1 MFYMGLCW
9 CPCVIVKQRSGRTS
23 RNISFKAKKESS
35 ILHAERQSGANE
47 SQQECNAVWLILGS
61 LSAWFYWEKWDD
73 DRWISALTAGV
84 EGRVIVAE
92 RWRVFSV
99 LAEANQSGL
108 LSERC
113 RPTAACV
120 WHKAARCKRASH
132 GVTPVSVLLRCWG
145 CHGWCRGGWRW
156 REGLS
161 SPDWM
166 WADGTCSGSV
176 SVSEVQGTQTA
187 LTPSD
192 TATPQTTAR
201 LLSTERRKGH
211 FILNFSQS
219 KRQNRSGSLT
229 SASVCSTSLSICYFL
244 SCCVN
249 DMIQFSSCC
258 LCSLFSLQVFVI

>member
-9 CPCVIVKQRSGRTS
+9 CPCVIVKQRLGRTS

-120 WHKAARCKRASH
+120 CDTKRLGVNGRRTESRLFLCCYAVEVVTGDAAVDDADGR
-132 GVTPVSVLLRCWG
+132 G
-145 CHGWCRGGWRW
+145 CHLRTGCELMER
-156 REGLS
+156 
-161 SPDWM
+161 
-166 WADGTCSGSV
+166 
-176 SVSEVQGTQTA
+176 VQA
-187 LTPSD
+187 
-192 TATPQTTAR
+192 A
-201 LLSTERRKGH
+201 
-211 FILNFSQS
+211 
-219 KRQNRSGSLT
+219 
-229 SASVCSTSLSICYFL
+229 FL
-244 SCCVN
+244 SLRFRGHK
-249 DMIQFSSCC
+249 QLSPHQTQLRLRPPHAF
-258 LCSLFSLQVFVI
+258 